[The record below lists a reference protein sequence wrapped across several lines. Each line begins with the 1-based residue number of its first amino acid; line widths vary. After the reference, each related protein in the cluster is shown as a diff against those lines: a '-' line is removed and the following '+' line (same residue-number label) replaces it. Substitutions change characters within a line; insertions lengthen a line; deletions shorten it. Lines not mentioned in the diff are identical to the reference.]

1 MKKKVIAL
9 VLSALMITGLVGCGN
24 NNIQQIQEKQQ

>member
-9 VLSALMITGLVGCGN
+9 ALSALMLTGLVGCGN
-24 NNIQQIQEKQQ
+24 SADSEIR

>member
-9 VLSALMITGLVGCGN
+9 ALSALMLTGLVGCGN
-24 NNIQQIQEKQQ
+24 SADSGSGNG